1 MQFYVPFSTI
11 ISHNSKLAN
20 PSQYSLWRLAWY
32 CGKVHQLGVGTNLW
46 TAELQNTVPL
56 GTGDTYPLQGMKPFP
71 VYLMVLPTCCL
82 RGVKV
87 TTLSVGKREI

>member
-11 ISHNSKLAN
+11 ISHNSNLPN
-20 PSQYSLWRLAWY
+20 PSKYSLWRVAWY
-32 CGKVHQLGVGTNLW
+32 SGKVHQLGVGTNLW
-46 TAELQNTVPL
+46 AAELQNTLPSEDTNPL
-56 GTGDTYPLQGMKPFP
+56 HGMKPFP

-87 TTLSVGKREI
+87 TTLSVGKRKI